1 MLPPFGW
8 QAVLERWE
16 FAPVVTAIV
25 VVFAALYLWGAWRV
39 GRRHPARPWP
49 WWRSGLFLAGL
60 AVVVLAT
67 ESGIGAY
74 DDVLFWDHMIQ
85 HLMLIMIAPPLLV
98 LAQPVTL
105 LLHASR
111 NPLHTWAKRAVRS
124 RVVTFL
130 TWPPFVLILYAA
142 TIAGTHLTG
151 LMSLVMTN
159 PALHNAEHALYLLV
173 GYLFFLPILGT
184 EPIRWRLSYPIR
196 FVMLVVAMPV
206 DTFTGLVLGT
216 ENTPIKGMTVMRP
229 RGSAGPVADLHA
241 GGAVMWIGGDAIM
254 LGFMMLVFVMWAHAD
269 RVGTVSRGWLEAVR
283 TSSFES
289 LVAAPAADRDTP
301 DRDTPD
307 RDTPDRGTPDRGM
320 PGPGREAPRP
330 VRGPGGPDPAPSP
343 AAPSPGAQYGTAA
356 EPTPAVAGARGT
368 IDDDEH
374 LDAYNAYL
382 ARLNQPGSGPG
393 R

>member
-49 WWRSGLFLAGL
+49 WWRSGLFLGGL

-98 LAQPVTL
+98 LGQPVTL

-111 NPLHTWAKRAVRS
+111 NPVHTWAKRAVRS
-124 RVVTFL
+124 RVATFL
-130 TWPPFVLILYAA
+130 TCPPVVLILYTA

-159 PALHNAEHALYLLV
+159 PALHNAEHALYLVV
-173 GYLFFLPILGT
+173 GYLFFLPILGS

-196 FVMLVVAMPV
+196 FVILVVAMPV
-206 DTFTGLVLGT
+206 DTFTGLVLST
-216 ENTPIKGMTVMRP
+216 ENTPIKGMTTGTRP
-229 RGSAGPVADLHA
+229 PGSLTPVADLHA

-254 LGFMMLVFVMWAHAD
+254 LGFMMLVFLMWAHAD
-269 RVGTVSRGWLEAVR
+269 RVGTVSRGWLETVR
-283 TSSFES
+283 TSSFET
-289 LVAAPAADRDTP
+289 LVAAPAG
-301 DRDTPD
+301 
-307 RDTPDRGTPDRGM
+307 DRG
-320 PGPGREAPRP
+320 AS
-330 VRGPGGPDPAPSP
+330 GPDPGASGPESAPGL
-343 AAPSPGAQYGTAA
+343 AAASPGARAEPAAA

-382 ARLNQPGSGPG
+382 ARLNQPGHRPG

>member
-49 WWRSGLFLAGL
+49 WWRTGLFLGGL

-111 NPLHTWAKRAVRS
+111 NPVHTWAKRVVRS
-124 RVVTFL
+124 RVVSFL
-130 TWPPFVLILYAA
+130 TWPPFVLVLYAA

-159 PALHNAEHALYLLV
+159 PALHDAEHALYLVV
-173 GYLFFLPILGT
+173 GYLFFLPILGS

-216 ENTPIKGMTVMRP
+216 ENTPMKGMSGMRP
-229 RGSAGPVADLHA
+229 AGSPSPVADLHA

-254 LGFMMLVFVMWAHAD
+254 LGFMMLVFLMWAHAD
-269 RVGTVSRGWLEAVR
+269 RVGTVSRGWLETVR
-283 TSSFES
+283 TASFET
-289 LVAAPAADRDTP
+289 LVAPPGAARSAS
-301 DRDTPD
+301 
-307 RDTPDRGTPDRGM
+307 
-320 PGPGREAPRP
+320 GPGSAPESAAAARAAAARSAPEVAHPPGATPARP
-330 VRGPGGPDPAPSP
+330 PSAG
-343 AAPSPGAQYGTAA
+343 AAP
-356 EPTPAVAGARGT
+356 EPAVAGARGT

-374 LDAYNAYL
+374 LAAYNAYL
-382 ARLNQPGSGPG
+382 ARLNQPGHRPG

>member
-1 MLPPFGW
+1 MPFTC
-8 QAVLERWE
+8 V
-16 FAPVVTAIV
+16 
-25 VVFAALYLWGAWRV
+25 
-39 GRRHPARPWP
+39 
-49 WWRSGLFLAGL
+49 
-60 AVVVLAT
+60 
-67 ESGIGAY
+67 
-74 DDVLFWDHMIQ
+74 
-85 HLMLIMIAPPLLV
+85 
-98 LAQPVTL
+98 
-105 LLHASR
+105 
-111 NPLHTWAKRAVRS
+111 
-124 RVVTFL
+124 
-130 TWPPFVLILYAA
+130 
-142 TIAGTHLTG
+142 
-151 LMSLVMTN
+151 
-159 PALHNAEHALYLLV
+159 V

-269 RVGTVSRGWLEAVR
+269 RVGTVNRGWLEAVR

-289 LVAAPAADRDTP
+289 LVAAPAADRGTPDRGTP
-301 DRDTPD
+301 DRD
-307 RDTPDRGTPDRGM
+307 TPDRGM

-330 VRGPGGPDPAPSP
+330 VRGPGGPDPAPAP
-343 AAPSPGAQYGTAA
+343 AAASPGAQYGTAA